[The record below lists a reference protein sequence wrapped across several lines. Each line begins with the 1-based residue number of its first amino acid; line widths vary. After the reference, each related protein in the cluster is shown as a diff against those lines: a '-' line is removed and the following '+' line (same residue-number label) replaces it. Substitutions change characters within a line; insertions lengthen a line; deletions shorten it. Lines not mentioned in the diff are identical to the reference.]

1 MTENYRRG
9 RVEEILGKELTEEFR
24 GIEALIHLIDYRMVD
39 AVDDCNYA
47 CRRMF
52 QFDSLMGKKAK
63 TRAVAGVLSPVIW
76 YLSKIQ
82 NRKAPK
88 ADPRL
93 VFSNTFLLSARYPA
107 AREAIEKDTGC
118 TAVLTFTDML
128 KLEGKNQQL
137 NLKASMKP
145 EKYAKRP
152 VYFPG
157 WTIAGGKLGKAVM
170 NYCETVYGANKTK
183 DPEKIRGALQTLEAA
198 YQARIRKIENALRKA
213 GDCALYVTI
222 NQFNLRDLLMIHA
235 CKNLGIRTMQQ
246 EHYAAQFSWMPY
258 SEENKMDRLSFA
270 GEYGFWNEM
279 EKRFQERVYTCVSPL
294 YQSEELRFFVTGN
307 PEISR
312 EQAEKLRAQYKP
324 ERKLTFMLASHQNH
338 ELVGIEDKYIAWRW
352 GVFKALK
359 ELKEKQNLII
369 NIRYTPYKE
378 IEYREKEEPTLKEW
392 GFSVSDSVPGNLMED
407 LLTSVAIISSTSSVM
422 STARLFGKLVYRVE
436 NYLYPYVHVDD
447 NIHEVKISEIPD
459 IVIPEGIE
467 NTVPEIDLDGIFDVN
482 RIK

>member
-1 MTENYRRG
+1 
-9 RVEEILGKELTEEFR
+9 
-24 GIEALIHLIDYRMVD
+24 
-39 AVDDCNYA
+39 
-47 CRRMF
+47 
-52 QFDSLMGKKAK
+52 
-63 TRAVAGVLSPVIW
+63 
-76 YLSKIQ
+76 
-82 NRKAPK
+82 
-88 ADPRL
+88 
-93 VFSNTFLLSARYPA
+93 
-107 AREAIEKDTGC
+107 
-118 TAVLTFTDML
+118 
-128 KLEGKNQQL
+128 
-137 NLKASMKP
+137 
-145 EKYAKRP
+145 
-152 VYFPG
+152 
-157 WTIAGGKLGKAVM
+157 
-170 NYCETVYGANKTK
+170 
-183 DPEKIRGALQTLEAA
+183 
-198 YQARIRKIENALRKA
+198 
-213 GDCALYVTI
+213 
-222 NQFNLRDLLMIHA
+222 
-235 CKNLGIRTMQQ
+235 MQQ